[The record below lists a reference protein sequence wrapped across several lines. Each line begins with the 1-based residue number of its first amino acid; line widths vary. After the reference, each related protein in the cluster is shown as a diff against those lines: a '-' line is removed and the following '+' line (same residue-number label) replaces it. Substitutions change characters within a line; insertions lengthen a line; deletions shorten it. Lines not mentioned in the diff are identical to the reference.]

1 MNELKLDNM
10 QSMIAADEV
19 SAISSALLSEIFH
32 GFEEAI
38 LVAEKNQKYCMPMKM
53 IFQNKVGIA
62 IT

>member
-38 LVAEKNQKYCMPMKM
+38 LVADTNRRL
-53 IFQNKVGIA
+53 V
-62 IT
+62 